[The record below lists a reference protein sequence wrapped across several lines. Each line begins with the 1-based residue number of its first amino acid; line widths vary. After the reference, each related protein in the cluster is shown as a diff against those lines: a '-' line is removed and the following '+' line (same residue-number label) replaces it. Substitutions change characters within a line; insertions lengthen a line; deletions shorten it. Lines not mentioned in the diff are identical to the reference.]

1 VRALV
6 TGGNGFVGRHLCRE
20 LRDRGHVTI
29 AAGRAND
36 GTVDLDLD
44 LGDPRLDWVALASGM
59 GLPAVRCASAE
70 GFDATFAA
78 AMAQRGPTLIEVAL
92 G

>member
-1 VRALV
+1 MAREQLDITVVVFANHTYRILGVELAR
-6 TGGNGFVGRHLCRE
+6 TGAGAPG
-20 LRDRGHVTI
+20 
-29 AAGRAND
+29 AAAAS
-36 GTVDLDLD
+36 LLD